1 MSLRPAWG
9 GGRMTRPRLC
19 RRLSQLWWAVRVSV
33 WLCGLP
39 RRLRRQSLPT
49 LLQQLTPARGRT
61 SRHGALALDH
71 AVGVVRRVCR
81 VWLFRGPRFPQR
93 CLRQALA
100 LYYTL
105 SRLGY
110 PVTIQV
116 GVDKAGGAL
125 QGHSWV
131 TIGGTPVGEPAP
143 TQRFTV
149 IYAYPAAT
157 AREARDRSMASE
169 GPRHDTAGA
178 RMRCVPW

>member
-1 MSLRPAWG
+1 MK
-9 GGRMTRPRLC
+9 RPRLR
-19 RRLSQLWWAVRVSV
+19 RRLSQLWWAVRVGV

-39 RRLRRQSLPT
+39 RRLRRQSLSGF
-49 LLQQLTPARGRT
+49 LQQLTAARGRT
-61 SRHGALALDH
+61 PRRGALALDD
-71 AVGVVRRVCR
+71 AVVVVRRVCR

-110 PVTIQV
+110 PVTIHV
-116 GVDKAGGAL
+116 GVDKVGGAL

-131 TIGGTPVGEPAP
+131 TIRGTPVGERDP

-157 AREARDRSMASE
+157 TQEARDQFMAGE
-169 GPRHDTAGA
+169 GPRHDTEGA
-178 RMRCVPW
+178 QMRCFPW

>member
-9 GGRMTRPRLC
+9 GDRMTRPRL
-19 RRLSQLWWAVRVSV
+19 RLHLSQLWWAVRVGV

-39 RRLRRQSLPT
+39 RRLRRQSLPM
-49 LLQQLTPARGRT
+49 LLHQLTPARGRT
-61 SRHGALALDH
+61 SRRGALALDH
-71 AVGVVRRVCR
+71 AVRIVRLVCR
-81 VWLFRGPRFPQR
+81 LWLFRGPRFPQR

-110 PVTIQV
+110 PVTIHV

-131 TIGGTPVGEPAP
+131 TIGGTPVGERAP

-157 AREARDRSMASE
+157 AREARDRSMAGE
-169 GPRHDTAGA
+169 GPRHDTEDAQ
-178 RMRCVPW
+178 MRCFSW